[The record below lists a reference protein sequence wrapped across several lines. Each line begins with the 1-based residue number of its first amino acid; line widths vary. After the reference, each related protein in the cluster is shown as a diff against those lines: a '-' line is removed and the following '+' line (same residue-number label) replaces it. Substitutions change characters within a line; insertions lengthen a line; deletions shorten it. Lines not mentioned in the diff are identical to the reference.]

1 MGIGARLSEI
11 MAEKNMNTNELA
23 IKIGVPPTT
32 LYSMIKRDSS
42 RVEIDLIIK
51 IAHALDMTADE
62 LLVGE
67 TGEPEQTTIAAHFD
81 GDDLTP
87 EERQEVENFINYVR
101 SKRED

>member
-32 LYSMIKRDSS
+32 LYSMIKRDST

-62 LLVGE
+62 FLSGE
-67 TGEPEQTTIAAHFD
+67 TPEPQHTLAAHLEGEDFTD
-81 GDDLTP
+81 
-87 EERQEVENFINYVR
+87 EEIKDIENFVEFVK
-101 SKRED
+101 SKRDQ